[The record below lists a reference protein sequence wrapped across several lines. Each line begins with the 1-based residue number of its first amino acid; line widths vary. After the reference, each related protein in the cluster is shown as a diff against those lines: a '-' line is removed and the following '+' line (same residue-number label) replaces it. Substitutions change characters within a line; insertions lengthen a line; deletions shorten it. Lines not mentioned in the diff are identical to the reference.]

1 MNYFE
6 QICKL
11 VSRFGTNVLFSH
23 SSDKEMEMIAHK
35 SPGIN
40 VEGIFFVK
48 ILQTVKKITTIL
60 SGSEY
65 LYSINSPAHNMM

>member
-1 MNYFE
+1 
-6 QICKL
+6 
-11 VSRFGTNVLFSH
+11 
-23 SSDKEMEMIAHK
+23 MEMIAHE

-48 ILQTVKKITTIL
+48 ILQTVKEIHTIF